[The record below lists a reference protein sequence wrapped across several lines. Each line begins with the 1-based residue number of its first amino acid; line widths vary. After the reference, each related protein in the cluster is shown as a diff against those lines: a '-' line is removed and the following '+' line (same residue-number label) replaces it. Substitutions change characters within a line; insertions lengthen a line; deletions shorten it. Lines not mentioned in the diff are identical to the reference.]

1 MLDDSSVNR
10 AAPPGSMR
18 YFSLLYAAPTQRD
31 ALVALYLIE
40 AEIRESAHSANH
52 DVAHTRLQWWRAEV
66 DRLVNGNPQH
76 PAMRILG
83 QRSES
88 RAGFAK
94 LHELLSAADMDLA
107 RLTYADQHEL
117 QAYCSRSSG
126 AALELIASQ
135 LLAPAP
141 LDEPSRALAN
151 RLGIGIRQ
159 SEILRDLRQ
168 DAYAGRVYLPLDL
181 LDQHGIRHQDLYAS
195 EMTDPVRTALQSF
208 HERIRANL
216 QWPARTRTAGRD
228 PATQD
233 AEDAPDETRPAA
245 LRPLRILAALHERLL
260 VRIAASRYDVA
271 SRRIDLGPIEKPW
284 VAWRAARRA

>member
-18 YFSLLYAAPTQRD
+18 YFSLLYAAPAQRD

-40 AEIRESAHSANH
+40 TEIRESAHSANH

-76 PAMRILG
+76 PATRILG
-83 QRSES
+83 QRSEN
-88 RAGFAK
+88 RAGFAR

-107 RLTYADQHEL
+107 RLTYADQDEL
-117 QAYCSRSSG
+117 QVYCSRSG
-126 AALELIASQ
+126 GVTLELIASQ

-141 LDEPSRALAN
+141 LDESNRVLAN
-151 RLGIGIRQ
+151 RLGVGIRQ

-168 DAYAGRVYLPLDL
+168 DAYGGRVYLPLDL
-181 LDQHGIRHQDLYAS
+181 LDQHGIGHQDLYAS
-195 EMTDPVRTALQSF
+195 EMDDRVRTALRSF

-216 QWPARTRTAGRD
+216 QWPPRAQAAGQGS
-228 PATQD
+228 A
-233 AEDAPDETRPAA
+233 APGADGSPGETGHV
-245 LRPLRILAALHERLL
+245 LRPLRVLAALHERLL
-260 VRIAASRYDVA
+260 VRIAASRYDIA
-271 SRRIDLGPIEKPW
+271 SQRIDLGPIEKPW